1 MKFQDSEWYKL
12 FGNCEYR
19 VTFPD
24 GKIIES
30 EGFNRANAKVEFDKG
45 KFKSFGNQTQGT

>member
-1 MKFQDSEWYKL
+1 MKFEDSEWYKF

-45 KFKSFGNQTQGT
+45 KFKSFSNQTKGT